1 MSQKQRVV
9 FDTNV
14 LVSRVLIEASNPGR
28 AVRKAENESRI
39 LASSETFDEFCAV
52 LLRSKFDL
60 YADVDR
66 RREFLE
72 RYKRIAEIIAI
83 PAPICACRDPR
94 DDKFLSLAVFG
105 EADLIVSGDADLL
118 VLNPFRTIRIV
129 SPAEYLGL

>member
-1 MSQKQRVV
+1 VV

-14 LVSRVLIEASNPGR
+14 LVSRVLIEASKPGL
-28 AVRKAENESRI
+28 AVRKAENEARI
-39 LASSETFDEFCAV
+39 LTPRETFDEFCTV
-52 LLRSKFDL
+52 LLRAKFDH
-60 YADVDR
+60 YADAAR

-83 PAPICACRDPR
+83 QTPIRACRDPR

-118 VLNPFRTIRIV
+118 VLNPFRTIKIV
-129 SPAEYLGL
+129 SPTEYLAQ

>member
-1 MSQKQRVV
+1 MV

-14 LVSRVLIEASNPGR
+14 LVSRVLIEASKPGR
-28 AVRKAENESRI
+28 AVRKSENEARI
-39 LASSETFDEFCAV
+39 LTSSETFDEFCAV
-52 LLRSKFDL
+52 LLRAKFDR
-60 YADVDR
+60 YADAER

-83 PAPICACRDPR
+83 PAPVRACRAPR
-94 DDKFLSLAVFG
+94 DDKFHSLAVYG

-118 VLNPFRTIRIV
+118 VLNPFRTVKIV